1 MIIYKDVLC
10 QRAKKEKEVNGYTSK
25 KKIHEKFLVLFIT
38 KNKIHIKKITR
49 GEARREHA
57 QFLEKDEIFPSLC

>member
-1 MIIYKDVLC
+1 MP
-10 QRAKKEKEVNGYTSK
+10 Q